1 MSEDLLELIEQTQ
14 KDKLNYYDNLLDKLD
29 YNYLD
34 IDNDIDLASYDYNDL
49 LEKRNDIADTLGKDE
64 RYSLD
69 FNSFSNDTTL
79 SKIKHQLNFYEPLIF
94 NYNGESAQ
102 ELENNSQLNNILKI
116 NTTKHFCVQPNINGI
131 NISIQVN
138 ENSKIQFLTKND
150 GDYGLDVT
158 HHFKDFKKFAALSH
172 NMRYGDIIRGKLTLS
187 LKYAKK
193 HKIINPTNYILE
205 LLHKKEPQNLIE
217 KGLFFIAEEYYSYT
231 KRKLSVNA
239 QLYELHNTFNLD
251 IIEQEVI
258 CIFKN
263 NDLAISLATKMDLT
277 IKSDLEDSLDTKING
292 LLFKSMNTVDND
304 NLGIINAVFK
314 PELYLTKF
322 NYFINEKQEDDSI
335 KTTVYFDEIY
345 IDGVKVNMAII
356 NNINELNNIQNW
368 YKGMYIRVGLANNIV
383 PKIYEYDIDYNK
395 ISIENRWQEW
405 RKAHSQPFIESNGYL
420 ANLKNLTSVKN
431 RIKSILINKCCF
443 REVPTFLIT
452 NITMDC
458 HNTYDFSSNAADYII
473 YTIDYIMNVNLE
485 KNDLGIPLKK
495 IIRKNRRAIKSL
507 TVKRLIKVSYNDII
521 NALKDNKLSY
531 NLENVTKVINND
543 NYLKNN
549 YDFLLPIYN
558 ELNKYMK
565 QS

>member
-34 IDNDIDLASYDYNDL
+34 IDNDIDLVAYDYDDL

-69 FNSFSNDTTL
+69 FNSFSNGITL

-102 ELENNSQLNNILKI
+102 KLENNSQLNNILKI

-138 ENSKIQFLTKND
+138 ENGKIQFLTKND
-150 GDYGLDVT
+150 GYYGLDVT

-187 LKYAKK
+187 LKYTKK

-205 LLHKKEPQNLIE
+205 LLYKNEPQNLIE

-231 KRKLSVNA
+231 KRKLSVNE

-251 IIEQEVI
+251 IIDQEVI

-292 LLFKSMNTVDND
+292 LLFKSMNTLDNND
-304 NLGIINAVFK
+304 LGIVNAVFK

-335 KTTVYFDEIY
+335 KTTIYFDEIY
-345 IDGVKVNMAII
+345 IDGVKVNMAMI
-356 NNINELNNIQNW
+356 NDINELNDIQNW
-368 YKGMYIRVGLANNIV
+368 HKGMYIRVGLANNIM

-458 HNTYDFSSNAADYII
+458 HKTYDFSSNAVDYII
-473 YTIDYIMNVNLE
+473 YTIDYIMNIDLE

-495 IIRKNRRAIKSL
+495 LIRKNRRAIQSL
-507 TVKRLIKVSYNDII
+507 TPKRLIKSSYTDII
-521 NALKDNKLSY
+521 NELKNNKLSY
-531 NLENVTKVINND
+531 NLENVTMVINNN

-558 ELNKYMK
+558 ELNKYIK
-565 QS
+565 KS

>member
-34 IDNDIDLASYDYNDL
+34 IDNDINLASYDYNDL
-49 LEKRNDIADTLGKDE
+49 LEKRNDIADALGKDE

-131 NISIQVN
+131 NISIQAN
-138 ENSKIQFLTKND
+138 ENGKIQFLTKND

-187 LKYAKK
+187 LKHAKK
-193 HKIINPTNYILE
+193 HNIINPTNYILD
-205 LLHKKEPQNLIE
+205 LLHENEPQDLTA
-217 KGLFFIAEEYYSYT
+217 KGLFFVAEEYYSYT
-231 KRKLSVNA
+231 KRKLSVNE
-239 QLYELHNTFNLD
+239 QLYELCNTFNLD
-251 IIEQEVI
+251 IVDQEVI

-263 NDLAISLATKMDLT
+263 NDLAIALANKMDLT
-277 IKSDLEDSLDTKING
+277 IKADLEDSLDTKTTG
-292 LLFKSMNTVDND
+292 LLFKSMNTLDNND
-304 NLGIINAVFK
+304 LGILNVIFK

-322 NYFINEKQEDDSI
+322 NYFVNEKQEDDSI
-335 KTTVYFDEIY
+335 KTTVCFDEIY
-345 IDGVKVNMAII
+345 IDGAKVNMAVI
-356 NNINELNNIQNW
+356 NNLNELNNIQNW
-368 YKGMYIRVGLANNIV
+368 YKGMYIRIGLENNIL

-405 RKAHSQPFIESNGYL
+405 RKAHLQMKSESDGYVTH
-420 ANLKNLTSVKN
+420 LKGITSVKN

-458 HNTYDFSSNAADYII
+458 HKTYDFSSNAADYII
-473 YTIDYIMNVNLE
+473 YTIDYIMNVDLE
-485 KNDLGIPLKK
+485 KNDLGVPLKK

-507 TVKRLIKVSYNDII
+507 TSKRLIKASYDDITKE
-521 NALKDNKLSY
+521 LKNNKLSY
-531 NLENVTKVINND
+531 NLENVTMVINSND
-543 NYLKNN
+543 YLKNN
-549 YDFLLPIYN
+549 YSFLLPIYN

-565 QS
+565 KS